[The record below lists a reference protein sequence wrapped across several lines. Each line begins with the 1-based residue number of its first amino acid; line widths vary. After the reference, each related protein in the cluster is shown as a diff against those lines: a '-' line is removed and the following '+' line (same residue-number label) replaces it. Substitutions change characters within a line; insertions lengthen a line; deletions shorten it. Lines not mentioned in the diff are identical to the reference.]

1 MDKPIYFSK
10 IEFKNN
16 FIKDCE
22 GTMLLNLVE
31 KELSYQLVRRYQ
43 KDERILFSYGVKIKD
58 DDLPEL
64 LQYCNAFDF
73 EPYRNI
79 DESMEFKGSGGY
91 RDSWGIVF
99 RGISDSYLP
108 MLKINMVMYHDEKH
122 ISPSEKLY
130 KYLIQKYFG
139 HKKFKKYGIYY

>member
-1 MDKPIYFSK
+1 MRSFDGSFLEFSHIFIACLLTPITSA
-10 IEFKNN
+10 
-16 FIKDCE
+16 
-22 GTMLLNLVE
+22 
-31 KELSYQLVRRYQ
+31 
-43 KDERILFSYGVKIKD
+43 
-58 DDLPEL
+58 
-64 LQYCNAFDF
+64 NAFDF

-91 RDSWGIVF
+91 RDCWGIVF

-130 KYLIQKYFG
+130 KYCSNSGKSSSFILTP
-139 HKKFKKYGIYY
+139 